1 MVLGYISIVEIGK
14 TKVEKDIEKKSK
26 IKNGK
31 VKSVIGSTYNVLHRS
46 IDTQNPK
53 RLNQQIEQ

>member
-1 MVLGYISIVEIGK
+1 MGYISIVEIGQ
-14 TKVEKDIEKKSK
+14 TKVEKDIEKKGEV
-26 IKNGK
+26 KNRK

-46 IDTQNPK
+46 IHAQNPK